1 MAARTTFSIPAASR
15 SNAAIDE
22 RIGRRPEQALMVAGG
37 YARDGRWLD
46 LRAAV
51 GVLAIALCAC
61 SSLPDAGGSSAEAKS
76 ALVKQRAEARWTATI
91 KGDNIA
97 AYAYLSP
104 GSKSLMPLEQYI
116 LKAPRNIRSASVTGV
131 ECGADSCKVT
141 LELKYDAAL
150 VKGVV
155 TPHLETWVLENGQWW
170 YVHRI

>member
-1 MAARTTFSIPAASR
+1 MAAR
-15 SNAAIDE
+15 D
-22 RIGRRPEQALMVAGG
+22 
-37 YARDGRWLD
+37 YARGERCSD

-51 GVLAIALCAC
+51 GLLAVALSACA
-61 SSLPDAGGSSAEAKS
+61 SMPDAGGSSPEATA
-76 ALVKQRAEARWTATI
+76 ALVKQRAEARWSATV

-97 AYAYLSP
+97 AYGYMSP

-116 LKAPRNIRSASVTGV
+116 LKAPRHIRSATVTGV
-131 ECGADSCKVT
+131 ECGADSCKVA

-155 TPHLETWVLENGQWW
+155 TPHFETWVLDNGQWW